1 MKRHSIPLLVSISIA
16 PLVCAN
22 DVFQQDIP
30 LKITTPGTYVL
41 QENVTYKHFEDAIK
55 IESDN
60 VIFDFNGFALTLTK
74 HKANGIVIKK
84 STDFTIENGMISNTS
99 SKKHHGVDIKVERS
113 NGGIVQN
120 MLTIGNRNGLDVRK
134 SDDIQVLD
142 SNFSQARKA
151 AVLVEE
157 STNITFNNDVF
168 ADSNNGLMLST
179 ANENIVLSNSI
190 FPSASFSNLLAQQV
204 NNMMV
209 EKCIFVNVDGNSAKL
224 NLVQF
229 GDADPSQVCNDVTIS
244 NCIIRNR
251 PAPGGN
257 TAPEG
262 LGLYQGSGFLVD
274 SCVIDIDNTNQDPA
288 ADLSGIH
295 VSNPGL
301 GINGTVAS
309 NVIIRNCIIQGPATD
324 GLYPDVGSS
333 NILIENNLVSGAAKD
348 GIFLAGTT
356 GCTVIGNT
364 VVNNATNGIFL
375 GEISP
380 SNAVINNVVNNNGF
394 DPITSSLPPFGNGI
408 SIASDSSFN
417 LIQGNDACNNA
428 VNGVDNEGTNNQIF
442 GNNAFGNGNQNF
454 HSVSTIIVSSAG
466 SATLTGANISA

>member
-1 MKRHSIPLLVSISIA
+1 MQRHHIPLLLSMFVA
-16 PLVCAN
+16 PFVYAQN
-22 DVFQQDIP
+22 IFQVDIP
-30 LKITTPGTYVL
+30 LEINEPGTYVL

-55 IESDN
+55 IKSDN
-60 VIFDFNGFALTLTK
+60 VILDFNGFSLTLTK
-74 HKANGIVIKK
+74 HKANGVVVKK
-84 STDFTIENGMISNTS
+84 STAFTIENGMISSTS
-99 SKKHHGVDIKVERS
+99 SKENHGVDIKIGQS
-113 NGGIVQN
+113 NGGTVQN
-120 MLTIGNRNGLDVRK
+120 MLTVGNRNGLDIRK
-134 SDDIQVLD
+134 SQNIQVLN

-151 AVLVEE
+151 AALVEK
-157 STNITFNNDVF
+157 STDITFNNDIF
-168 ADSNNGLMLST
+168 ADSNNGLMLSG
-179 ANENIVLSNSI
+179 ANENIVLSNST
-190 FPSASFSNLLAQQV
+190 FPSASFSNLLAQQG
-204 NNMMV
+204 NNIMV
-209 EKCIFVNVDGNSAKL
+209 DKCIFDNVDGDPAKL

-229 GDADPSQVCNDVTIS
+229 GDADPSQVCNDITIRY
-244 NCIIRNR
+244 CIIRNR

-274 SCVIDIDNTNQDPA
+274 SCVIDIDNTDQDPA

-301 GINGTVAS
+301 GTNGTIAS

-333 NILIENNLVSGAAKD
+333 NVLIENNLVSGAAKD
-348 GIFLAGTT
+348 GIFVAGTT

-364 VVNNATNGIFL
+364 VVNNATNGIFV
-375 GEISP
+375 GEVSP
-380 SNAVINNVVNNNGF
+380 SNAIINNVVNNNGF

-417 LIQGNDACNNA
+417 LVQGNDAFNNA
-428 VNGVDNEGTNNQIF
+428 VNGIDNEGANNQIF

-454 HSVSTIIVSSAG
+454 HSVSTIVVSSAG
-466 SATLTGANISA
+466 AATLAGANISA